1 MEEKMNIK
9 ATNRILYIGIIAL
22 ITCLIFFVY
31 KYIGL
36 GNFIEKII
44 RSLIPVFIAI
54 FISFILEPVVKMFIK
69 RGIKRK
75 YSVILTYLIFAF
87 LIGIVLYFTI
97 PVFVKQIDVF
107 ISNIPTLTATVNDF
121 LKKIGISSNIGSSFS
136 SLIINIS
143 SNILSI
149 LWSSISSLFNIL
161 LGVSGALFLS
171 FDFDKFQD
179 AIKFRIPSK
188 LKKPVLYYFE
198 NFLPFIHKYFLGI
211 LIDSIFIFIISII
224 GFSVIGIDYTLVI
237 SIFIAFTNLI
247 PIIGPYIGGI
257 PAAIIGF
264 SVSSS
269 LGISAIIVVV
279 LVQFI
284 ESNFIQPLILKN
296 VISLHPLEGIL
307 GISLFGSLFGVIGMI
322 FSPILI
328 VSIKLLFLPYNEKI
342 DNQMKIQK
350 IEKEE

>member
-149 LWSSISSLFNIL
+149 L
-161 LGVSGALFLS
+161 
-171 FDFDKFQD
+171 
-179 AIKFRIPSK
+179 
-188 LKKPVLYYFE
+188 
-198 NFLPFIHKYFLGI
+198 
-211 LIDSIFIFIISII
+211 
-224 GFSVIGIDYTLVI
+224 
-237 SIFIAFTNLI
+237 
-247 PIIGPYIGGI
+247 
-257 PAAIIGF
+257 
-264 SVSSS
+264 
-269 LGISAIIVVV
+269 
-279 LVQFI
+279 
-284 ESNFIQPLILKN
+284 
-296 VISLHPLEGIL
+296 
-307 GISLFGSLFGVIGMI
+307 
-322 FSPILI
+322 
-328 VSIKLLFLPYNEKI
+328 
-342 DNQMKIQK
+342 
-350 IEKEE
+350 